1 MDLKL
6 ELSKGPGIPPNRL
19 SLCRRGAPRIYER
32 GDGFD
37 VVEMKFS
44 RDFRNDVH
52 RHRLDMVHISIDK
65 RVLAKQIHDARD
77 PARIKLH
84 GVDGL
89 GGEDR
94 FPVGAGDLQSRL
106 NIIVSL
112 FRD

>member
-1 MDLKL
+1 
-6 ELSKGPGIPPNRL
+6 
-19 SLCRRGAPRIYER
+19 
-32 GDGFD
+32 
-37 VVEMKFS
+37 MKFS

-52 RHRLDMVHISIDK
+52 RHRLDIVHISIDK

-77 PARIKLH
+77 PARIKVH

-89 GGEDR
+89 GGKDR

-112 FRD
+112 PETKSRSFAAKRNPLFDLAQFGPFEPLCKLRLAGEHDLQ